1 MNVISGAQ
9 CRMARGLLNWSV
21 SELASLAG
29 LGVSTVKRI
38 EKEDGVL
45 AQAIPFC
52 LSSKARPCLAPYNAS
67 LSSCSHFSSV
77 PKADNTSKIV
87 KGNNLIQ

>member
-21 SELASLAG
+21 SELAVLSG

-45 AQAIPFC
+45 TEAQISTLEAIHQAFIGTG
-52 LSSKARPCLAPYNAS
+52 KVEFIDQNGVV
-67 LSSCSHFSSV
+67 FI
-77 PKADNTSKIV
+77 D
-87 KGNNLIQ
+87 G

>member
-38 EKEDGVL
+38 EKQDGVL
-45 AQAIPFC
+45 AEAQVSTLEAVRQAF
-52 LSSKARPCLAPYNAS
+52 
-67 LSSCSHFSSV
+67 
-77 PKADNTSKIV
+77 TSTGKV
-87 KGNNLIQ
+87 EFLDLNGVVFTGD

>member
-9 CRMARGLLNWSV
+9 CRMARGLLNWSA

-38 EKEDGVL
+38 EKQDGVL
-45 AQAIPFC
+45 AEAQVSTLEAVRQAFTGTGKVEF
-52 LSSKARPCLAPYNAS
+52 LDLNGVV
-67 LSSCSHFSSV
+67 FTG
-77 PKADNTSKIV
+77 D
-87 KGNNLIQ
+87 

>member
-1 MNVISGAQ
+1 MNVVSGAQ

-45 AQAIPFC
+45 AEAQISTLEAIHQAFT
-52 LSSKARPCLAPYNAS
+52 A
-67 LSSCSHFSSV
+67 
-77 PKADNTSKIV
+77 TSKVEFINHNGV
-87 KGNNLIQ
+87 IFTGG